1 MKIKDSRLLTVAVKK
16 ENYPDMSRME
26 FAFAGRSN
34 VGKSSFINSMLNR
47 KNLARTSQS
56 PGKTRTINFYDVDY
70 LDGEEDKNL
79 RFVDLPGYGY
89 AKVSK
94 TEKASWAGIINEYLE
109 TRENLLEVFLL
120 VDIRHKPT
128 QDDKNM
134 YKYIIESGF
143 SGLVIATKKDKI
155 SRSQLQKNISIIAK
169 ELDMVAKENI
179 IPFSSFKK
187 EEVEDTW
194 FILNDIL
201 KFHSE
206 K

>member
-1 MKIKDSRLLTVAVKK
+1 MKIKESKLLTVAVKK
-16 ENYPDMSRME
+16 ENYPDKSRME

-70 LDGEEDKNL
+70 IDEEENKFL

-94 TEKASWAGIINEYLE
+94 KEKESWAGIINEYLE

-128 QDDKNM
+128 NDDKKM
-134 YKYIIESGF
+134 YNYIVESGF

-155 SRSQLQKNISIIAK
+155 SRSQLNKNISIIAK
-169 ELDMVAKENI
+169 ELNMQAKENVI
-179 IPFSSFKK
+179 AFSSLKK
-187 EEVEDTW
+187 DEVEDTW

-201 KFHSE
+201 KFHRD